1 MRDQLRSKL
10 DAQSLTRQ
18 DWNTVG
24 KDKVL
29 QATVLDHIIKK
40 YADYQ
45 DLHRRQKAP
54 DYTTV
59 RDASQTLDAGFSAPR
74 LLDGTDPTRT
84 GGPCFSVGSPL
95 QV

>member
-24 KDKVL
+24 KDKLL

-54 DYTTV
+54 DYATV

-95 QV
+95 HV